1 MPSGRPKSRVQ
12 AKRGPK
18 RKTRVDSWE
27 KYPKRKT
34 HNGRI
39 FYFSAA
45 MRAPLDIKHSLKLHK
60 EAGYIVV
67 TKKDSDGNMLIYARK
82 DRRKK

>member
-1 MPSGRPKSRVQ
+1 
-12 AKRGPK
+12 
-18 RKTRVDSWE
+18 
-27 KYPKRKT
+27 
-34 HNGRI
+34 
-39 FYFSAA
+39 